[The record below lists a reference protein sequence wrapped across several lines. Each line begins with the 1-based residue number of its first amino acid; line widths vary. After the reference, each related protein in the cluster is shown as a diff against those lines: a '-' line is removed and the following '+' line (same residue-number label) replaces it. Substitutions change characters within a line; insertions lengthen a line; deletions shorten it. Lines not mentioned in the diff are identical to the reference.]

1 MGQFDET
8 LRSVKARD
16 EWKPSKFVRARGGLK
31 GTRDTNEVPISS
43 RLVTD
48 LTATWYETHIA
59 QHVHGRLLD
68 LGCGKVPLY
77 DAYRNFAS
85 ENICVDWEN
94 SLHRN
99 RHLDIE
105 CDLTERLPFAD
116 GEFDTIIL
124 SDVLEHVPEPQHLW
138 REMARVLSDRGRL
151 LLNVPFLY
159 WLHEQPHDYYRYT
172 VHALERFATLS
183 DMKIIHLSAIG
194 GAPEVIA
201 DILAKNLVRLPLIGR
216 SLAAITQATTHI
228 LINTGLGR
236 RISASTS
243 RQFPLA
249 YALVAEKVSSAPV
262 TS

>member
-1 MGQFDET
+1 M
-8 LRSVKARD
+8 KAQD
-16 EWKPSKFVRARGGLK
+16 EWKPSKFVRAHGRLT

-48 LTATWYETHIA
+48 LTATWYETQIA
-59 QHVHGRLLD
+59 QHVRGRLLD
-68 LGCGKVPLY
+68 LGCGKVPLF

-85 ENICVDWEN
+85 ETICVDWAN

-99 RHLDIE
+99 QHLDIE
-105 CDLTERLPFAD
+105 CDLTQPLPFAA

-151 LLNVPFLY
+151 LLNVPFFY

-172 VHALERFATLS
+172 AHALERFATLS
-183 DMKIIHLSAIG
+183 DMKITHLSAIG

-201 DILAKNLVRLPLIGR
+201 DILAKNLVHLPLIGR
-216 SLAAITQATTHI
+216 PLAVFTQATTHI
-228 LINTGLGR
+228 LVNTRLGS
-236 RISASTS
+236 RISAKTA

-249 YALVAEKVSSAPV
+249 YALVAEKVTATPV
-262 TS
+262 TP